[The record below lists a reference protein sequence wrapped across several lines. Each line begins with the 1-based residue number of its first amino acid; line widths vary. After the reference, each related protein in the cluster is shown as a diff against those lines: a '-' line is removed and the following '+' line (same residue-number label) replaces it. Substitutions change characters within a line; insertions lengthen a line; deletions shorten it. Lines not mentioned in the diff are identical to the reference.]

1 MNCSICDEHT
11 KAQTD
16 CLHVYINITQ
26 PVEDM
31 LAVVVQYYCL
41 MIGQMTINDV

>member
-1 MNCSICDEHT
+1 MNCSICDEHM

-16 CLHVYINITQ
+16 CLHVYNNVTQ

-31 LAVVVQYYCL
+31 LSVVVQYYC
-41 MIGQMTINDV
+41 